1 MHACADVCA
10 VYYVLRRHICRC
22 AHGDLYGHACM
33 CVADLTRSPGRP
45 ASAWVACAMPC
56 AHYSSTGSLLPHANN
71 TSSTA
76 QTPAAAAA
84 QPRRSVCLSP
94 CVSPSM
100 EGGSSRQGQ
109 SGTRER
115 ASQAL
120 LYQGMHAEHAVT
132 RSMPNLLA
140 TAFLSHPAA
149 SYRLMDALLLCTIY
163 IYDCVYG
170 ALQMDF

>member
-56 AHYSSTGSLLPHANN
+56 AHCSSTGSLLPHTNN
-71 TSSTA
+71 TSSTG

-84 QPRRSVCLSP
+84 QPRRSVCLSLSLSLSLCLSIHGGRQQQAGAVRHKRASESGAAVP
-94 CVSPSM
+94 RHERRACSYTFNAKPTGYCIPVSPCCIISPD
-100 EGGSSRQGQ
+100 GCP
-109 SGTRER
+109 T
-115 ASQAL
+115 AL
-120 LYQGMHAEHAVT
+120 
-132 RSMPNLLA
+132 
-140 TAFLSHPAA
+140 
-149 SYRLMDALLLCTIY
+149 YRIK
-163 IYDCVYG
+163 
-170 ALQMDF
+170 

>member
-1 MHACADVCA
+1 MCAWR
-10 VYYVLRRHICRC
+10 LIW
-22 AHGDLYGHACM
+22 ACM

-45 ASAWVACAMPC
+45 ASAWVACAIPC
-56 AHYSSTGSLLPHANN
+56 AHCSSTGSLLPHANN
-71 TSSTA
+71 TSSTG

-84 QPRRSVCLSP
+84 QPRRSVSLSLSP

-115 ASQAL
+115 VSQAP

-149 SYRLMDALLLCTIY
+149 SYRLMDALLLCIVY

>member
-22 AHGDLYGHACM
+22 AHDDLYGHACM

-56 AHYSSTGSLLPHANN
+56 THCSRTGSLLPHANA
-71 TSSTA
+71 SSGTVA
-76 QTPAAAAA
+76 Q
-84 QPRRSVCLSP
+84 VCLSLSP

-100 EGGSSRQGQ
+100 EGGSRRQGQ